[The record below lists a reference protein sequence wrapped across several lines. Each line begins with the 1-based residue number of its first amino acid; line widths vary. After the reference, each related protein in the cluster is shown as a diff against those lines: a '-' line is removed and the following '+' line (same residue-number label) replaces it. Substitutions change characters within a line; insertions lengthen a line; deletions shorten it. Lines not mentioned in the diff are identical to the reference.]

1 MKIVVDTNVVVSG
14 LLKPQS
20 NPAEILNLIL
30 SRQVVLCA
38 DSRIINE
45 YREVLLRDKFPFPK
59 KEVEVLVSYL
69 ESIAILISPP
79 PTYLKPKDLGD
90 LPFIEIALHLNVPI
104 VTGNTKHFENL
115 KGIKILTPA
124 EFVKFYKIEP
134 KN

>member
-45 YREVLLRDKFPFPK
+45 YREVL
-59 KEVEVLVSYL
+59 
-69 ESIAILISPP
+69 
-79 PTYLKPKDLGD
+79 
-90 LPFIEIALHLNVPI
+90 
-104 VTGNTKHFENL
+104 
-115 KGIKILTPA
+115 
-124 EFVKFYKIEP
+124 
-134 KN
+134 